1 MLRRTTL
8 LKIISQSLLL
18 AFIAQVPDGQ
28 EEWEHGKLQF
38 WSGELIN
45 RGKDWKQTALLLLS
59 LPSPGYEHLE
69 SINDILLASALIP
82 SPSAMSRALQEG
94 GGGGKGKGGGEE
106 QKRSCSGKLLRI
118 QKYTEAAKHP
128 RRGCQRKTT
137 VTIFPNPGVVC
148 CLSTSFREQVEG
160 DTKGRRKSMNI
171 FGHTSGWNTQT
182 HQTKTKPRN
191 NAEWKEEK

>member
-1 MLRRTTL
+1 MNHTF
-8 LKIISQSLLL
+8 KDYQSLLL

-38 WSGELIN
+38 WSGELIDQ
-45 RGKDWKQTALLLLS
+45 GKDWKQTALLLSLS
-59 LPSPGYEHLE
+59 SPGYEHVE

-128 RRGCQRKTT
+128 RRGCRRKIT
-137 VTIFPNPGVVC
+137 VTIFPSPSVVC

-160 DTKGRRKSMNI
+160 DTKGRQKSTEHI
-171 FGHTSGWNTQT
+171 WSH
-182 HQTKTKPRN
+182 
-191 NAEWKEEK
+191 